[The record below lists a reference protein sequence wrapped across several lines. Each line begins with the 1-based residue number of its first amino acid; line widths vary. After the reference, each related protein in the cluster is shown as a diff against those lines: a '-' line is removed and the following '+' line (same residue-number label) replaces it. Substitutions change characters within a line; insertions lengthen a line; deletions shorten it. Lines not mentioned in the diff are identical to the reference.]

1 MFNSQLIKLEGV
13 MKRSILLGIFIAIIL
28 NGVAFGALN
37 SYPVN
42 SSPATEDRMLG
53 IDDPTGTW
61 STKLFS
67 LSSIFNLFQ
76 SQNYNFTGAVD
87 FSNATSISSGP
98 LIFTSSVALP
108 EAVDGR
114 LFYYSGLGY
123 DAFGFYSV
131 TTPRYILDYGAAP
144 TVDGQVIVYR
154 ESTGFG
160 WETPSVGSSG
170 LVETPPT
177 YRDSTGTKG
186 QYAYSSNGLM
196 RYDCVST
203 NLWMSSTLTD
213 SLSATPTTPTVVS
226 RTIGLDGVTFTEVYS
241 VSCSVGS
248 GGSGGHALSDGKTF
262 TYSSGLPGTSAV
274 YTLSTPVLPG
284 ASVTASYTQPGNGI
298 EATSGGLD
306 LASYTTQAVTN
317 RSEYTEG
324 GTTVTDPFDGAESP
338 LVTNWSTWTSPGW
351 GGFQKTGGVAYG
363 LSAEWNGSYW
373 DANQLANNQYGKIT
387 ISGSPNY
394 QCVMV
399 RQNTSGCYIAYVHS
413 SGTRIYVNRFDVS
426 GAVWTNLVSGASY
439 ITTTV
444 PANATLEL
452 RFSGSTPTVF
462 VNGSPAGTLI
472 NDSTYASGN
481 AGVASYGV
489 SGGITSFEAGD
500 L

>member
-1 MFNSQLIKLEGV
+1 
-13 MKRSILLGIFIAIIL
+13 MKRWFVLLIIFLFFINNA
-28 NGVAFGALN
+28 AFSATLN

-42 SSPATEDRMLG
+42 STPATEDRMLG
-53 IDDPTGTW
+53 IDDPTGSW
-61 STKLFS
+61 STKLYS
-67 LSSIFNLFQ
+67 LSSVFTLLQ
-76 SQNYNFTGAVD
+76 TQNFNFTGSVD

-98 LIFTSSVALP
+98 LIFTESGTLP
-108 EAVDGR
+108 DAVDGR

-123 DAFGFYSV
+123 DAFGFYSN
-131 TTPRYILDYGAAP
+131 TTPRYLLDYGAAP
-144 TVDGQVIVYR
+144 TVDGQVLVYR

-160 WETPSVGSSG
+160 WETPSGGSSG

-177 YRDSTGTKG
+177 YRDSAGTKG
-186 QYAYSSNGLM
+186 QYAYSANGLT
-196 RYDCVST
+196 RYDCVAT
-203 NLWMSSTLTD
+203 NVWMTSTLTD

-226 RTIGLDGVTFTEVYS
+226 RTIGTDGVTFTEVYS

-248 GGSGGHALSDGKTF
+248 GGSGGHTLSDGKTF

-274 YTLSTPVLPG
+274 YTLSAPVLPG
-284 ASVTASYTQPGNGI
+284 ATVTASYTQPGNGI

-306 LASYTTQAVTN
+306 LASYSAQAVTN
-317 RSEYTEG
+317 NSEYTEG
-324 GTTVTDPFDGAESP
+324 GTTVTDTFDGTENP
-338 LVTNWSTWTSPGW
+338 LVTNWSTWTNPAW
-351 GGFQKTGGVAYG
+351 GGFQKTGGAAFG
-363 LSAEWNGSYW
+363 LSSEWNGSYW
-373 DANQLANNQYGKIT
+373 DADTLANNQYGKIT

-399 RQNTSGCYIAYVHS
+399 RQNANGCYIAYVHS
-413 SGTRIYVNRFDVS
+413 SGTRVYVNRFDVS

-444 PANATLEL
+444 PADATLEL

-462 VNGSPAGTLI
+462 VNGSPVGTLV

-481 AGVASYGV
+481 AGVASYGT
-489 SGGITSFEAGD
+489 SGGIASFEAGD